1 MFIRYAVFAGDKY
14 YPTGGWAD
22 IKSAGNDLE
31 ALKKYLADNKE
42 RWDWWQIIDLKTR
55 TVILAENK

>member
-1 MFIRYAVFAGDKY
+1 LNQKNKIFYEVKMFIRYAVFAGDKY

-42 RWDWWQIIDLKTR
+42 RWDW
-55 TVILAENK
+55 